1 MTYMYEEV
9 DEWFHIH
16 VTYESGET
24 RYVCRVEDEKLAQ
37 RLVTEFQESVS

>member
-9 DEWFHIH
+9 DGWFNIY

-37 RLVTEFQESVS
+37 RLVIEFKESVS